1 MSLNERPLCDAHIH
15 PKAAQMCGHP
25 EFLLFVNSV
34 DESDFSKFPSFSA
47 SRYYFAGIHPWQL
60 RKPKYK
66 NTAYYFDL
74 LERAVRRGFFLGET
88 GLDRL
93 HPNTDLQTEYFR
105 HHYRLAQTYNRPLTF
120 HSVHSDDAVLSV
132 LTPPYPKMIYHS
144 FVGLPQTADLFLKK
158 NVYLSF
164 SLRSL
169 KSPAT
174 AEAVREC
181 PPQRFLIESDSI
193 EEEPAAV
200 LNEILVKAADIRRV
214 SPENLLRCV
223 HDNMNEIIRAD

>member
-1 MSLNERPLCDAHIH
+1 MSLNESPLCDAHIH

-34 DESDFSKFPSFSA
+34 DESDFSKFPSFST

-74 LERAVRRGFFLGET
+74 IERAVRRGFFLGET

-93 HPNTDLQTEYFR
+93 HPNPNLQEEYFR
-105 HHYRLAQTYNRPLTF
+105 HHYRLAQTYKRPLTF
-120 HSVHSDDAVLSV
+120 HSVHSDDAILSV
-132 LTPPYPKMIYHS
+132 ITAPFPKMIYHS
-144 FVGLPQTADLFLKK
+144 FVGPPKVAEPFLKK
-158 NVYLSF
+158 NIYLSF

-174 AEAVREC
+174 EATLKEC
-181 PPQRFLIESDSI
+181 PPERFLIESDSTK
-193 EEEPAAV
+193 EEPAPI
-200 LNEILVKAADIRRV
+200 LNEILVKAAEIRKV
-214 SPENLLRCV
+214 STEELLRRV
-223 HDNMNEIIRAD
+223 HDNMNEIIRN